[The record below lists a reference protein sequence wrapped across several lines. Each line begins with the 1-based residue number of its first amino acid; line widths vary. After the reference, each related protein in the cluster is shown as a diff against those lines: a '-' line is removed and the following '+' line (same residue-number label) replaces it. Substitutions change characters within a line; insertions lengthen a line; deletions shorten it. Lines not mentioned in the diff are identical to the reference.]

1 MRFLRDGCARRR
13 ELHEIFHATTQSMR
27 KDARKNTSEQNFAL
41 RPCIVFA
48 PTVTSIAY
56 RRSPLR
62 ETIWPQMFFCLFLLA
77 SCAAPAKIATIQK
90 QTALDTL
97 LSDTA
102 LASSFA
108 GISVYDPVTK
118 TFLYNYNSDKYF
130 TPASNTKILTCY
142 AAMKYLKHI
151 LPATKYY
158 ENDTAIYLIPTGDP
172 TLLHPDFKDQ
182 PLIRMLQAEKK
193 KIYITDRNWK
203 DKELGSGWSWDD
215 FNDDYMAE
223 RNAFPVYGN
232 RIRFI
237 QQTLKG
243 MGMDTASSVSV
254 YSDPEVNW
262 KVRFVTDSND
272 GKFFVQRDRDTNIFH
287 ISQGSDGYK
296 EQLVPF
302 RVNGIRSSLELLRD
316 TIGKEIRII
325 DHFTVADPLPK
336 LIWSQP
342 VDSVLK
348 PMMYR
353 SDNFFAEQFLLM
365 VSEERLG
372 VMSAPLIIDTLLK
385 EDLAD
390 LPAKPLWV
398 DGSGVSRYNLVT
410 PRSFVALLEKM
421 RVEFGMD
428 RIRNIFAHGDTG
440 TLKGYYNKGG
450 DYLFAKTGTLTGVV
464 ALSGFLYTRT
474 NRLLIFSVI
483 VNNFKGSPRP
493 IRRKVESFLES
504 LR

>member
-1 MRFLRDGCARRR
+1 
-13 ELHEIFHATTQSMR
+13 
-27 KDARKNTSEQNFAL
+27 
-41 RPCIVFA
+41 
-48 PTVTSIAY
+48 
-56 RRSPLR
+56 
-62 ETIWPQMFFCLFLLA
+62 
-77 SCAAPAKIATIQK
+77 
-90 QTALDTL
+90 
-97 LSDTA
+97 
-102 LASSFA
+102 
-108 GISVYDPVTK
+108 
-118 TFLYNYNSDKYF
+118 
-130 TPASNTKILTCY
+130 
-142 AAMKYLKHI
+142 MKYLKHI

-193 KIYITDRNWK
+193 KIYITDSNWK

-287 ISQGSDGYK
+287 VSQGSDGYK

-316 TIGKEIRII
+316 TIGKEIRIT

-385 EDLAD
+385 KDLAD
-390 LPAKPLWV
+390 LPAIA
-398 DGSGVSRYNLVT
+398 
-410 PRSFVALLEKM
+410 AL
-421 RVEFGMD
+421 G
-428 RIRNIFAHGDTG
+428 
-440 TLKGYYNKGG
+440 
-450 DYLFAKTGTLTGVV
+450 
-464 ALSGFLYTRT
+464 
-474 NRLLIFSVI
+474 
-483 VNNFKGSPRP
+483 
-493 IRRKVESFLES
+493 
-504 LR
+504 